1 MTENLP
7 SNGDRQA
14 EEILSLIGQPEG
26 PTLEYKA
33 TIRDPRQL
41 SQLIG
46 AFANTDGGTLIVG
59 VQEPDMIVGCE
70 ASRVRRTFLSA
81 IELLKPPIE
90 PEFLAIKTDNKWVVA
105 ISVKPQPE
113 LVMASGGAFTRIGDR
128 LHAMTVGDI
137 ESRLKSETDDTS
149 IHSIAEAI
157 AAQTEMIA
165 ALQSELL
172 DASSLKSKI
181 IDYLI
186 GGLIGAA
193 MGTIATLLV
202 G

>member
-1 MTENLP
+1 MTENSP
-7 SNGDRQA
+7 SSSDRRA
-14 EEILSLIGQPEG
+14 SEILSLIGQPEG

-33 TIRDPRQL
+33 TIRDPHQL

-59 VQEPDMIVGCE
+59 VQEPDVIVGCE
-70 ASRVRRTFLSA
+70 AARIRRAFLAA
-81 IELLKPPIE
+81 IGYLKPAVE

-105 ISVKPQPE
+105 ISVKPQSE
-113 LVMASGGAFTRIGDR
+113 LVIASGGAFKRTGDR
-128 LHAMTVGDI
+128 LHAMTADDI
-137 ESRLKSETDDTS
+137 ESRLKSKTDDTS

-157 AAQTEMIA
+157 AGQTELIA
-165 ALQSELL
+165 ALHSELQY
-172 DASSLKSKI
+172 ANSFKSKM

-186 GGLIGAA
+186 GGSIGAA
-193 MGTIATLLV
+193 MGAIATLLV